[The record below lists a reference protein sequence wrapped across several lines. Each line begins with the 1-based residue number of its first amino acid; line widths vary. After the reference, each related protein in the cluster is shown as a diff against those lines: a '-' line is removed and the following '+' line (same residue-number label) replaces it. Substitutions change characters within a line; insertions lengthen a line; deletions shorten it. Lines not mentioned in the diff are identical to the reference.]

1 MALWTILKPP
11 KNIDSDYSKIRK
23 SIKKISESEK
33 HYAKAAP
40 NEPKGALRS
49 LKKP

>member
-11 KNIDSDYSKIRK
+11 KNIDRDYSKTRK

-33 HYAKAAP
+33 HYAKAALK
-40 NEPKGALRS
+40 ESKGVLRS